1 MVSFSSFEFLFRFLP
16 IFLILYFAM
25 PKKYRETLLLLGSLV
40 FYAFGEPVFILVL
53 IVTTIVNYSIGM
65 QSWKVGE
72 GFSLHEWQ
80 KNKRKKYMMQA
91 VALDVAVLVI
101 FKFLAVFVDHTLLP
115 LGISFYIFK
124 MISFQMDF

>member
-1 MVSFSSFEFLFRFLP
+1 M
-16 IFLILYFAM
+16 
-25 PKKYRETLLLLGSLV
+25 
-40 FYAFGEPVFILVL
+40 FILVL
-53 IVTTIVNYSIGM
+53 IVTTLVNYSIGM
-65 QSWKVGE
+65 QSWKLGE

-101 FKFLAVFVDHTLLP
+101 FKFLAVFVDNTLLP

-124 MISFQMDF
+124 MISFQIDMCRGELWTKPKFRHVAIYFTMFPQVTSGPIMRDHEGEFERERSLS

>member
-16 IFLILYFAM
+16 IFLILYFVI
-25 PKKYRETLLLLGSLV
+25 PKKYKETLLLLGSLV

-65 QSWKVGE
+65 QSWKLGE

-101 FKFLAVFVDHTLLP
+101 FKLLAVFVDHTLLP
-115 LGISFYIFK
+115 HHG
-124 MISFQMDF
+124 